1 MGEGAFSAGNPA
13 NMGFLD
19 MACSMPLGCN
29 GTRPQAPRPSSMDD
43 ALALLWSSSFGRGP
57 CYIPF
62 SGGRESSMWL
72 ATATRYARRGG
83 HDDPIA
89 LTLSYPGLV
98 TEEELRVQERVVAHL
113 GLAEWE
119 RVEPEGSLDLVG
131 PVAGATLTRTG
142 PIWPANAYVMTPLIE
157 AARDGVFVFITGLE
171 DVFTWWLWA
180 PLVSV
185 IERDRRPG
193 KRDLALLAA
202 ALVPTSGRARALRR
216 RGVPPPMPWLKPEA
230 EREAMA
236 RLRRRHADVPRRFDR
251 AVVTQVTHRCFDG
264 AAGTLRAIGDAVG
277 TSVDQPLRRPDVA
290 ESIAGA
296 GGWRGYRSL
305 KTMLLEM
312 CGDLLPADVFAKRA
326 GSDLTP
332 LFFSDAS
339 REFAAGWSGAG
350 LDESVVDTEALRRTW
365 LSDTPD
371 VRSACLLQYAW
382 LTERGSVPG
391 GSMPTPELLLTHSYT
406 SEAP

>member
-1 MGEGAFSAGNPA
+1 
-13 NMGFLD
+13 
-19 MACSMPLGCN
+19 
-29 GTRPQAPRPSSMDD
+29 
-43 ALALLWSSSFGRGP
+43 
-57 CYIPF
+57 
-62 SGGRESSMWL
+62 MWL
-72 ATATRYARRGG
+72 ATATRYARRAG
-83 HDDPIA
+83 HDDPIP
-89 LTLSYPGLV
+89 LTLSYPGLA
-98 TEEELRVQERVVAHL
+98 TEEELRLQERVVAHL
-113 GLAEWE
+113 GLAAWE

-185 IERDRRPG
+185 IKRDRLPG

-202 ALVPTSGRARALRR
+202 ALTPASERARALRR
-216 RGVPPPMPWLKPEA
+216 RDVPPPMPWLKPEA

-236 RLRRRHADVPRRFDR
+236 LLRRRHAEVPRRFDR
-251 AVVTQVTHRCFDG
+251 AVVTQVTHRCFEG

-277 TSVDQPLRRPDVA
+277 TSVEQPLRRPDVA

-296 GGWRGYRSL
+296 GGWRGFRSL
-305 KTMLLEM
+305 KAMLLEM
-312 CGDLLPADVFAKRA
+312 CGDLLPADVFNRRA
-326 GSDLTP
+326 GSDLAP

-339 REFAAGWSGAG
+339 REFAAEWSGTG
-350 LDESVVDTEALRRTW
+350 LDESLVDTEALRRTW

-382 LTERGSVPG
+382 LTVRGSVAG
-391 GSMPTPELLLTHSYT
+391 ESMPTPELLLTHTHSYT